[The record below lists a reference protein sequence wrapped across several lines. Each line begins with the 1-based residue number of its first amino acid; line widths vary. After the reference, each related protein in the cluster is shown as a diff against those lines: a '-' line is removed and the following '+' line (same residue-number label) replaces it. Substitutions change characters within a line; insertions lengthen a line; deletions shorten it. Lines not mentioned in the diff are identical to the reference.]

1 MKGPAF
7 LVLMLKFLLL
17 IGQSK
22 RIVRVVDCTLID
34 ALDTNTKMSE
44 AGVALPEAVARPDRG
59 HHLGPP
65 HLLVFG
71 GNTVCLMER

>member
-7 LVLMLKFLLL
+7 LALMLKFLLQ

-22 RIVRVVDCTLID
+22 RNVRVLDCTLID

-44 AGVALPEAVARPDRG
+44 AGVALPEAVARADRG
-59 HHLGPP
+59 HHLGLP
-65 HLLVFG
+65 HLWEFG
-71 GNTVCLMER
+71 GNMVCLMER